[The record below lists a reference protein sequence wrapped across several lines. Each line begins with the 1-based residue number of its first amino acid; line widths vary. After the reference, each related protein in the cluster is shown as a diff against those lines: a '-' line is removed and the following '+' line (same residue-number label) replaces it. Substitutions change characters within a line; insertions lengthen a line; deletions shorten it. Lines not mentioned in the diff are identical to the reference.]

1 MNRLIR
7 KGADSKVSLYK
18 DKGGRM
24 MICHPY
30 LVKKNDASHAT
41 PTGKSALCAVR
52 DKQDPLSCLNEAGK
66 LACVSPEER
75 A

>member
-1 MNRLIR
+1 
-7 KGADSKVSLYK
+7 DSKVSLYK

-30 LVKKNDASHAT
+30 LVTKRMTRHT
-41 PTGKSALCAVR
+41 PLLQEQAHLCAVR

>member
-1 MNRLIR
+1 
-7 KGADSKVSLYK
+7 
-18 DKGGRM
+18 M

-30 LVKKNDASHAT
+30 LVIKRMTRHTQLLQEKAH
-41 PTGKSALCAVR
+41 LCAVR
-52 DKQDPLSCLNEAGK
+52 DKQDPLSFLNEVGK

>member
-24 MICHPY
+24 IICHPY
-30 LVKKNDASHAT
+30 LVDDASHAT
-41 PTGKSALCAVR
+41 PTGKAHLCAVR
-52 DKQDPLSCLNEAGK
+52 DEQDPLSCLNEAGK

>member
-1 MNRLIR
+1 
-7 KGADSKVSLYK
+7 
-18 DKGGRM
+18 M

-30 LVKKNDASHAT
+30 LVTKRMTRHT
-41 PTGKSALCAVR
+41 PLLQEQAHLCAVR
-52 DKQDPLSCLNEAGK
+52 DEQDQLSCFNEAGK